1 MSLNSNNI
9 ENKSIPYFPDALL
22 PLPPP
27 EGLPVVLG
35 AFGKPLDFA
44 ITLKF

>member
-1 MSLNSNNI
+1 LPFGR
-9 ENKSIPYFPDALL
+9 EGGLL

-35 AFGKPLDFA
+35 AFAGRGFEYNVSIEIKLNC
-44 ITLKF
+44 